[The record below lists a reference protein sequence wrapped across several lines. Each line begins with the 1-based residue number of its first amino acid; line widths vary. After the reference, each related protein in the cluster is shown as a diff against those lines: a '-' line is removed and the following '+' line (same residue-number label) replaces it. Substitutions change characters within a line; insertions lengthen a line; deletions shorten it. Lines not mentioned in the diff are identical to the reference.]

1 MNVLHPPFVHFVIA
15 LPVAALFSQ
24 LTYLATH
31 EKIYAKAATR
41 ILAFSLLVSLFA
53 VFSGFADAEKILSD
67 QSILQNGL
75 NVLNAHKIFGII
87 IVGILFVTTLITWF
101 SASKESQPLKRLSL
115 IFIILTIVATLYQ
128 GNNGGSLVY
137 QYSGGISDAIISQ
150 RADAIKSEDKSTEA
164 LKK

>member
-41 ILAFSLLVSLFA
+41 ILAFSLLVSFFA
-53 VFSGFADAEKILSD
+53 VFSGFADAEKIINNH
-67 QSILQNGL
+67 SILQNGVKIL
-75 NVLNAHKIFGII
+75 DAHKTFGFI
-87 IVGILFVTTLITWF
+87 IVGILFLTTLATWF
-101 SASKESQPLKRLSL
+101 ASTKESQPLKRVSL
-115 IFIILTIVATLYQ
+115 ILIIVTIVATLYQ

-137 QYSGGISDAIISQ
+137 KYSGGINDSIITQ
-150 RADAIKSEDKSTEA
+150 RADEIKGEDKSSEA
-164 LKK
+164 LKE